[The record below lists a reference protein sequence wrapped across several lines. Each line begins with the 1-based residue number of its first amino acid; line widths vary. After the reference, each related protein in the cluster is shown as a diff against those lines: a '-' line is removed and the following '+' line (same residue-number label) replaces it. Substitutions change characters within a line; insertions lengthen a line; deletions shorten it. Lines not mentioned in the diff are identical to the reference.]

1 MCGKTMNFSG
11 YQYLG
16 SRQNR
21 AASNSMRSDQIH
33 TGLDRRI
40 QVNSETLYFFLFL
53 QNANTYLGGVKVNA
67 DDITSNVYKI
77 RDYNSNNGIFVR
89 NKNFTTVDVSNTS
102 CCNYEYFVLNTKCKQ
117 MVSNIFLSREPIKST
132 NNCKY
137 LSSKT
142 TVKHIVQITIQH

>member
-1 MCGKTMNFSG
+1 MCGKTMNFCG
-11 YQYLG
+11 YFWYLG
-16 SRQNR
+16 NRQLL
-21 AASNSMRSDQIH
+21 ALNSMRSDQIH

-102 CCNYEYFVLNTKCKQ
+102 CCHYEYFVLNTKCKQ
-117 MVSNIFLSREPIKST
+117 MVSNICLSREPIKAI